1 MSIPVAFPEA
11 ERVRKANQAW
21 VEAERAHDL
30 DGIMPYIAENA
41 VFQPPAAK
49 AVRGREAV
57 REFYKEFLKLPFS
70 EFDATPDEIL
80 VADSGD
86 LAMDIGHLRFV
97 FETDGGQVRSQGKY
111 LAVWQKAGGEWKC
124 IALSFS
130 DDAPAQ

>member
-1 MSIPVAFPEA
+1 MSIPVTLPEA

-21 VEAERAHDL
+21 VQAERAHDL

-41 VFQPPAAK
+41 VFHPPGAK

-57 REFYKEFLKLPFS
+57 REFYKELLRLPFS

-86 LAMDIGHLRFV
+86 LAMDIGFFHLV
-97 FETDGGQVRSQGKY
+97 FETEGRQVRRPGKY
-111 LAVWQKAGGEWKC
+111 LLVWQKARGEWKC
-124 IALSFS
+124 IAASFT
-130 DDAPAQ
+130 DEAPAQ